1 MFEKIKWPM
10 TTLFDA
16 TFRLAGFMVPLWES
30 DATAQANNSLTDALA
45 AFSADQVGRTLW
57 MLTGSLAGTS
67 IKVTSKT
74 SATAL
79 AFATQAANIAVGD
92 HYALSNSDYPIGN
105 LRRAVNEAVRIF
117 SQNITEDDTLETV
130 AEQEEYGL
138 PEGVRN
144 VQKVW
149 KAESLTAPYQYKR
162 LYHWDE
168 VEGELRFPTA
178 YAPAV
183 DDYKLKIEYLAPHE
197 DLTDDSDE
205 LRADLNLDLI
215 HWQAAVWICRDGT
228 SRFHGDPKRDLTNKM
243 NEAQAHLA
251 QLKRNWHPKKRD
263 ARPSDY

>member
-1 MFEKIKWPM
+1 M

-16 TFRLAGFMVPLWES
+16 AFRLAGFMVPLWES

-45 AFSADQVGRTLW
+45 AFSADQVGGTLW

-149 KAESLTAPYQYKR
+149 KAESLT
-162 LYHWDE
+162 
-168 VEGELRFPTA
+168 
-178 YAPAV
+178 
-183 DDYKLKIEYLAPHE
+183 
-197 DLTDDSDE
+197 
-205 LRADLNLDLI
+205 
-215 HWQAAVWICRDGT
+215 
-228 SRFHGDPKRDLTNKM
+228 
-243 NEAQAHLA
+243 
-251 QLKRNWHPKKRD
+251 
-263 ARPSDY
+263 